1 MTIGGEEVWTWLKK
15 APLPVVLSLCLTSF
29 TVLATWL
36 YAVEGEQAKQ
46 AVAVAEAKKDAE
58 QAKKAAEGMDAKLE
72 KANEKLDKLL
82 EAVIEMKAE
91 QKAAKKKEKQ

>member
-1 MTIGGEEVWTWLKK
+1 MTIGGEAVWDWLKK
-15 APLPVVLSLCLTSF
+15 APLPVVLSLCLSSF
-29 TVLATWL
+29 SVLATWL
-36 YAVEGEQAKQ
+36 YAVESEQGKQ

-58 QAKKAAEGMDAKLE
+58 QAKKAADSMDAKLE

-91 QKAAKKKEKQ
+91 QKAAKKEKK